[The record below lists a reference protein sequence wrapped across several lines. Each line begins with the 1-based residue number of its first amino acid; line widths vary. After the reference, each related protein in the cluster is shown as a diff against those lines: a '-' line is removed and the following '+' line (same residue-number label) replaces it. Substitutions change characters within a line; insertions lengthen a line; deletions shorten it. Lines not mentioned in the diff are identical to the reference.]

1 MVPKPTEIG
10 EALERF
16 LRSAFSIRE
25 GDSGFD
31 RDAQL
36 YDSGFVDSAGVVEL
50 IDFLESTF
58 DVGLQDDD
66 VFSDEFT
73 TINGISAIVH
83 QRLATRVSPDEAT
96 GTDAARVAPPDR

>member
-36 YDSGFVDSAGVVEL
+36 YDSGFVDSAGVIEL

-66 VFSDEFT
+66 GFSDEFT
-73 TINGISAIVH
+73 TSNGISATVH
-83 QRLATRVSPDEAT
+83 RRLAHRDTTAAATETR
-96 GTDAARVAPPDR
+96 PP